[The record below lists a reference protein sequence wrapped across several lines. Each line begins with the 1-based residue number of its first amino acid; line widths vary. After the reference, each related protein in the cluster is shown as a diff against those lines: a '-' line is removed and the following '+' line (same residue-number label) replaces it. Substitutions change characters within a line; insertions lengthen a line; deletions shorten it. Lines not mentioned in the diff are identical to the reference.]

1 MRCRT
6 LQFHRRRRLGFS
18 LPKSVPAI
26 IGAFLMVGTSV
37 GFTAAEKPAP
47 LRKAHVPRMSYIGNE
62 SIRLGVDL
70 NLGGAITYLA
80 PATNHE
86 LNVINSH
93 DWGRQVQ
100 LSYYS
105 GPVPFHPPGTTMATN
120 WHFIGWN
127 PIQTGDAYGFKSQV
141 LQHTNTGRTLYTRLI
156 PMHWPLKNVP
166 GECECEVWLELDG
179 PAVKARCRFTN
190 LRPDHTQYRARP
202 QELPAVY
209 VNAPFYRLMTY
220 RGERPFTGEKF
231 VQIEGGRLD
240 KGGQWAHWLA
250 TENWAAQVNDAGWGL
265 GVWNPDAFQFSGGF
279 FSTPGV
285 GGPLDPATG
294 YIAPN
299 RLEILDHNIVY
310 DYHYELILGTV
321 EEIRARVYRQAARP
335 APLAYEFTHD
345 RQGWFYGDAADQG
358 WPVRGELDV
367 RSVGKD
373 PHIVS
378 PNFFI
383 RAEDAPQLAVEAAF
397 ATGRS
402 NVTVLWRQLDPEKEQ
417 GFVPAL
423 AHSFP
428 VVPDGQFRRYT
439 FNLGASP
446 KYRGVITQL
455 RLYALPAS
463 NPTAHVRLKSVTLG
477 PVVVPDEAK

>member
-1 MRCRT
+1 MHK
-6 LQFHRRRRLGFS
+6 F
-18 LPKSVPAI
+18 VPAI
-26 IGAFLMVGTSV
+26 IGAFLMVWPSV
-37 GFTAAEKPAP
+37 GFTAVEKPAA

-105 GPVPFHPPGTTMATN
+105 GPVPFNPPGTMMSTN

-166 GECECEVWLELDG
+166 GECECEGWRELDG
-179 PAVKARCRFTN
+179 PAVKARCRVTN
-190 LRPDHTQYRARP
+190 LRPDHTPYRARG

-209 VNAPFYRLMTY
+209 VNAPFHRLMTY
-220 RGERPFTGEKF
+220 RGDKPFTGDALTKIDAQL
-231 VQIEGGRLD
+231 VNNH
-240 KGGQWAHWLA
+240 WAHWTA
-250 TENWAAQVNDAGWGL
+250 TENWAAEVNDAGWGL
-265 GVWNPDAFQFSGGF
+265 GVWNPDAFAFSGGF
-279 FSTPGV
+279 AGRPGV
-285 GGPLDPATG
+285 GGPLDSPTG

-321 EEIRARVYRQAARP
+321 EEIRSRVYRRAARP

-345 RQGWFYGDAADQG
+345 RQGWHYGDASDQG

-367 RSVGKD
+367 RSAGKD

-378 PNFFI
+378 PEFFI
-383 RAEDAPQLAVEAAF
+383 RADDAPQLTVEAAF
-397 ATGRS
+397 STGRS
-402 NVTVLWRQLDPEKEQ
+402 NVMVMWRKLDPDKEQ
-417 GFVPAL
+417 GFVPTL

-428 VVPDGQFRRYT
+428 VIPDGQFRRYQ

-446 KYRGVITQL
+446 EYRGIITQL

-463 NPTAHVRLKSVTLG
+463 NPTAHMRLKSVTLG
-477 PVVVPDEAK
+477 PVAFQEGTK